1 VVLGKPAEEPAQ
13 IMELATMKVLLVI
26 AGLLAC
32 TAMPA
37 IAQSW
42 GRGGAYA
49 GAGGTSQGY
58 YPRSRMHSCTWSATA
73 ACSAWRSGVYD
84 DGKGVRHQLV
94 KRFPNG
100 RYTIRVYQ
108 GNTRVNAGETRDV
121 PDVDVA

>member
-1 VVLGKPAEEPAQ
+1 MVLGKPAEEPV
-13 IMELATMKVLLVI
+13 MELTTMKVLLVI

-37 IAQSW
+37 SAQSW

-73 ACSAWRSGVYD
+73 ACSAWRNGVYD
-84 DGKGVRHQLV
+84 DGKGVRPQLV

-108 GNTRVNAGETRDV
+108 GNTRVKCWRNAGR
-121 PDVDVA
+121 AGRRRGLI